1 MLCFVILGEGEK
13 MAEIGVT
20 QFFEGPSTF
29 HIFLNEYAGNMEP
42 KKYIGCD
49 ARR

>member
-1 MLCFVILGEGEK
+1 MGHWESPRGKNFKKQQKEENKLTL
-13 MAEIGVT
+13 
-20 QFFEGPSTF
+20 
-29 HIFLNEYAGNMEP
+29 HISPNEYAGNIEP